1 MPTRPSPSAHSLRFV
16 RPTPSA
22 PSPSSARASSSA
34 RSPSSAAQTGRTDSG
49 DPRLHLRADGISF
62 SFPDRRVLTDVSLV
76 VPAGRPTGLLG
87 ENGSGKS
94 TLLRILAGDL
104 DPDTGSASAPGPVGV
119 LHQELPVGPTTAL
132 ADIVADA
139 LERSRRLEREL
150 VAAGEALAADDGEP
164 AAEAARRY
172 DELLAEATLAEVW
185 NADRRAETVLAGL
198 SLDEVDPATPLGE
211 ISGGQ
216 RERLALAHLLISRPT
231 TWLLDEPTNH
241 LDDDGAAFLTATI
254 AAHGGPVLIASHD
267 RAFLDDATAAQ
278 LDLDPAESPARDEP
292 GGLTVS
298 TGGFS
303 DYLVARFAARDR
315 WEHRFRAE
323 QDELKDL
330 RQAVKDSATV
340 GHVGAGPRTEARA
353 SKKFYADRNATVVSR
368 RLREARARLAQLE
381 QDQIRRPPAEL
392 HFTHLPPV
400 PGRGR
405 SARGPRAGGGAV
417 AGGGTAAGSG
427 SGAAGGVLL
436 TASDVGVDGRLGP
449 VSFSLSAGEHLLV
462 TGANGSGKST
472 LLETVTGHLAPT
484 HGTVDRPRG
493 LRIGH
498 LGQDDEAVPGRT
510 VGEHL
515 RAAAE
520 GAGGAARMVGGT
532 DAGRSPSEDDAVPE
546 LFGLVHPR
554 DLTRPLEVLSRGQL
568 RRVML
573 AALLLD
579 PPELLVLDEP
589 TNHLALVTATRFE
602 SALADWPGTVLI
614 ASHDR
619 WLRSRWQGEL
629 LALPG

>member
-1 MPTRPSPSAHSLRFV
+1 MPTH
-16 RPTPSA
+16 PTPSA
-22 PSPSSARASSSA
+22 APAPTA
-34 RSPSSAAQTGRTDSG
+34 GSG
-49 DPRLHLRADGISF
+49 DPRLHLRADGLSF
-62 SFPDRRVLTDVSLV
+62 SYPDRRVLTDVGLV

-104 DPDTGSASAPGPVGV
+104 TPDAGTSWAPGPVGV
-119 LHQELPVGPTTAL
+119 LHQELPAGPTTTL
-132 ADIVADA
+132 AEVVADA

-150 VAAGEALAADDGEP
+150 TAAGEALAAGDGEP
-164 AAEAARRY
+164 AAHAAVRF
-172 DELLAEATLAEVW
+172 DELLAEATLADVW
-185 NADRRAETVLAGL
+185 NAEHRAEAVLAGL
-198 SLDEVDPATPLGE
+198 SLAEIAPATPLGE

-216 RERLALAHLLISRPT
+216 RERLALAHLLIARPT

-241 LDDDGAAFLTATI
+241 LDDDGAAFLAATI

-267 RAFLDDATAAQ
+267 RAFLDDATTAQ
-278 LDLDPAESPARDEP
+278 LDLDPAESPARTDP
-292 GGLTVS
+292 GGLTVY

-303 DYLVARFAARDR
+303 DYLLARFEARDR
-315 WEHRFRAE
+315 WEHRFRTE
-323 QDELKDL
+323 QDELKEL

-340 GHVGAGPRTEARA
+340 GHPGAAPRTEGGMA
-353 SKKFYADRNATVVSR
+353 KKFYADRNATVVSR

-381 QDQIRRPPAEL
+381 EDQVRKPPAEL

-405 SARGPRAGGGAV
+405 GGGGAV
-417 AGGGTAAGSG
+417 
-427 SGAAGGVLL
+427 LL
-436 TASDVGVDGRLGP
+436 TAREVTVDGRLDP
-449 VSFSLSAGEHLLV
+449 TSFSLSAGQRLLV

-472 LLETVTGHLAPT
+472 LLDTVTGRLAPT
-484 HGTVDRPRG
+484 HGTVDHPRG

-498 LGQDDEAVPGRT
+498 LGQDDTAVSGRT

-515 RAAAE
+515 RAAVAGTEEPPAE
-520 GAGGAARMVGGT
+520 DG
-532 DAGRSPSEDDAVPE
+532 AVPE

-554 DLTRPLEVLSRGQL
+554 DLARPLELLSRGQL

-602 SALADWPGTVLI
+602 TALADWEGTVLI

-619 WLRSRWQGEL
+619 WLRSRWQGEV
-629 LALPG
+629 LALGE

>member
-1 MPTRPSPSAHSLRFV
+1 MPTHSSPSAHSTSAAHSTRSV
-16 RPTPSA
+16 RPARS
-22 PSPSSARASSSA
+22 SPSVDSA
-34 RSPSSAAQTGRTDSG
+34 SSAAPAGLADFG
-49 DPRLHLRADGISF
+49 DPRLHLRADGLSV
-62 SFPDRRVLTDVSLV
+62 SYPDRRVLTDVSLV

-104 DPDTGSASAPGPVGV
+104 VPDTGTASAPGPVGV
-119 LHQELPVGPTTAL
+119 LHQELPAGPTTAL
-132 ADIVADA
+132 ADVVADA

-150 VAAGEALAADDGEP
+150 AAAGEALAADDGEP
-164 AAEAARRY
+164 AAQAARRY
-172 DELLAEATLAEVW
+172 DELLAEAALADVW

-198 SLDEVDPATPLGE
+198 SLDGIVPATPLGE

-241 LDDDGAAFLTATI
+241 VDDDGAAFLTATI
-254 AAHGGPVLIASHD
+254 AAHGGPVLVASHD

-292 GGLTVS
+292 GGLTLS

-315 WEHRFRAE
+315 WEQRFRAE

-330 RQAVKDSATV
+330 RQAVKDSANV
-340 GHVGAGPRTEARA
+340 GHDGAGPRTEARA

-381 QDQIRRPPAEL
+381 QDQIRKPPAEL

-400 PGRGR
+400 PGRGG
-405 SARGPRAGGGAV
+405 SAQGPGAAGGAV
-417 AGGGTAAGSG
+417 AGGGPAAGG
-427 SGAAGGVLL
+427 GRGAAGGVLL
-436 TASDVGVDGRLGP
+436 TASELAVDGRLGP

-498 LGQDDEAVPGRT
+498 LGQDDAAFPGRT

-515 RAAAE
+515 REAAAGAHGSP
-520 GAGGAARMVGGT
+520 GAGGAAG
-532 DAGRSPSEDDAVPE
+532 AGRPSSEDDAVPE

-554 DLTRPLEVLSRGQL
+554 DLTRPLELLSRGQL

-629 LALPG
+629 LALSG